1 MSVLPK
7 LPFERLMKKAGAKR
21 VSEEALEEMANIL
34 EDKLTEIAKEAVLLA
49 KHAGRKT
56 ILEEDIRIARKKFMV
71 ER

>member
-1 MSVLPK
+1 MSILPK

-71 ER
+71 DR

>member
-21 VSEEALEEMANIL
+21 VSEEALDEMAKIL
-34 EDKLTEIAKEAVLLA
+34 EEKMTEIAKEAAMLA

-56 ILEEDIRIARKKFMV
+56 ILEEDVRIARKKFMV
-71 ER
+71 DK

>member
-21 VSEEALEEMANIL
+21 VSEEALDEMANIVEERL
-34 EDKLTEIAKEAVLLA
+34 MEIAKEAVLLA

-56 ILEEDIRIARKKFMV
+56 ILDEDIRIARKKFMV
-71 ER
+71 G

>member
-1 MSVLPK
+1 MSILPK

-71 ER
+71 DK

>member
-21 VSEEALEEMANIL
+21 VSEEALDEMAKIL
-34 EDKLTEIAKEAVLLA
+34 EEKLTEISKEAAMRA

-71 ER
+71 DK